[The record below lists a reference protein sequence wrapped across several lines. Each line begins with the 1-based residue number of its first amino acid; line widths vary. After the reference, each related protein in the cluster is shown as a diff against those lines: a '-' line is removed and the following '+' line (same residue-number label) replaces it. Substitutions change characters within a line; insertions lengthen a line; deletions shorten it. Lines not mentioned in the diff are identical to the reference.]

1 MMTRTDKRMRGLWA
15 GVALAALLG
24 GPAAWAQS
32 GLEPRVDRLEREM
45 RAVQRKVFPNGSG
58 ALVAPDIAP
67 ATDAA
72 TAPGSPA
79 STPITDLTQRVT
91 ALEGSLGQLTG
102 QVEQAENR
110 IRQAEEQFAAYR
122 RATDARLKALEGA
135 GAAAAP
141 IGNAPEDGAVTPPRA
156 NGNGVLR
163 PPAGATATPP
173 AGNTPGGS
181 AARATQ
187 VRAVVKPSTGNAA
200 EDGYLYGY
208 RLWEAKLYP
217 EAQTALKEVVAKYP
231 THRRWSYAQNL
242 LGRSYLDEGKP
253 SLASI
258 AFYDNY
264 KKQPEGERAPD
275 SLFYLAQALVKLGK
289 PADACKVWSELTES
303 YPDKISA
310 GMKADIAT
318 GRAAAKCK

>member
-1 MMTRTDKRMRGLWA
+1 MRKLLA

-24 GPAAWAQS
+24 GPAWAQS
-32 GLEPRVDRLEREM
+32 GIEPRVDKLEREM

-58 ALVAPDIAP
+58 ALVEPDIRP
-67 ATDAA
+67 TPQQSV
-72 TAPGSPA
+72 PGTPA
-79 STPITDLTQRVT
+79 SDPTADLSQRIT
-91 ALEGSLGQLTG
+91 ALEGGLSQLTG

-110 IRQAEEQFAAYR
+110 LRQAEEQFAAYR
-122 RATDARLKALEGA
+122 KATDARLTALERA
-135 GAAAAP
+135 GAPAP
-141 IGNAPEDGAVTPPRA
+141 TDEPSAVGGGDEPTTPRA
-156 NGNGVLR
+156 NGNGTLQLPGSASATR
-163 PPAGATATPP
+163 PTTSPAT
-173 AGNTPGGS
+173 GG

-187 VRAVVKPSTGNAA
+187 VRAVAKPRSGDAA
-200 EDGYLYGY
+200 EDGYIYGY

-217 EAQTALKEVVAKYP
+217 EAETALKDVVAKHP

-242 LGRSYLDEGKP
+242 LGRAYLDDGKP

-264 KKQPEGERAPD
+264 KKMPEGERAPD

-289 PADACKVWSELTES
+289 PADACKVWGELTGS
-303 YPDKISA
+303 YPDRLTA

-318 GRAAAKCK
+318 GRSAAKCK